1 MTASLSTYVTFA
13 VVCLLLLVLPFVP
26 ALREWRYPTDFAA
39 LPVLPNYSS
48 DIDHFA
54 RRFLSDATAKLG
66 LGAPTGYEDFDFV
79 TLPLEGMAWGKAR
92 KRLISRTAIKT
103 WGPVR
108 SVQPLYVEGNLQTG
122 AESAFPALY
131 ATGDIDLGAGSE
143 IHDWAHAD
151 GVLRLGRNGMALR
164 RVSAG
169 VAIELDNEVWF
180 ERLQAPVLRFGSR
193 PDIPA
198 SRPAPGAQTAAA
210 LIDVPGAIQQSPK
223 MVMVRG
229 DCALEPGKLYTGSLV
244 VTGFLTI
251 GAGTTVTGDVKARE
265 GLSIGPGASVQG
277 AVICDKRIYMFKHAT
292 AFGPVASESDIL
304 IGRGA
309 VLGLPGAPTT
319 VSARNIVIE
328 EGVVAHGAL
337 WAHDIGMVKQT

>member
-1 MTASLSTYVTFA
+1 MTAGLSTYATFA
-13 VVCLLLLVLPFVP
+13 LVCLLLLVLPFVP

-66 LGAPTGYEDFDFV
+66 LGAPTGYEDFEFV
-79 TLPLEGMAWGKAR
+79 TQPLDGMAWEKAR
-92 KRLISRTAIKT
+92 KRLISRVGINTS
-103 WGPVR
+103 GPVR
-108 SVQPLYVEGNLQTG
+108 SGQPLYVEGDLQAG
-122 AESAFPALY
+122 AGSAFPALY
-131 ATGDIDLGAGSE
+131 ATGDVDLGAGSE
-143 IHDWAHAD
+143 VHDWAHAD

-180 ERLQAPVLRFGSR
+180 ERLQAPVLRFGARADNRAAR
-193 PDIPA
+193 PVP
-198 SRPAPGAQTAAA
+198 PVQTAAQ
-210 LIDVPGAIQQSPK
+210 LSEVPGAIQQSPL

-251 GAGTTVTGDVKARE
+251 GAGTTVVGDVKARE

-292 AFGPVASESDIL
+292 ALGPLASESDIL

-309 VLGLPGAPTT
+309 VVGQPGAPTT
-319 VSARNIVIE
+319 VTARNIVIE
-328 EGVVAHGAL
+328 EGVVAHGAV

>member
-1 MTASLSTYVTFA
+1 MTASMSTYVTFA
-13 VVCLLLLVLPFVP
+13 LVCLLLLVLPFVP
-26 ALREWRYPTDFAA
+26 ALREWRYPTDYAA

-54 RRFLSDATAKLG
+54 KRFLSDATAKLG

-79 TLPLEGMAWGKAR
+79 TLPLDGMAWAKAR
-92 KRLISRTAIKT
+92 KRLISRTPIKT

-108 SVQPLYVEGNLQTG
+108 SVQPLYVEGDLHTG
-122 AESAFPALY
+122 AESVYPALY

-151 GVLRLGRNGMALR
+151 GELRMGRNSMALR

-169 VAIELDNEVWF
+169 VAIELDCEVWF

-193 PDIPA
+193 SGSHVPN
-198 SRPAPGAQTAAA
+198 PGTMDQTTA
-210 LIDVPGAIQQSPK
+210 LLGEVPGAIQQSPLL
-223 MVMVRG
+223 VMVRG
-229 DCALEPGKLYTGSLV
+229 DCALEPGKHYTGSLV

-251 GAGTTVTGDVKARE
+251 GAGTTVAGDVKARE

-277 AVICDKRIYMFKHAT
+277 AVICDKRIYMFKNAT
-292 AFGPVASESDIL
+292 ALGPVASESDIL

-309 VLGLPGAPTT
+309 VVGLPGAPTT

>member
-1 MTASLSTYVTFA
+1 MTPGLSTYVTFGL
-13 VVCLLLLVLPFVP
+13 VCLLLLVLPFVP

-54 RRFLSDATAKLG
+54 RRFLLDASAKLG

-79 TLPLEGMAWGKAR
+79 TLPLAGMAWAKAR
-92 KRLISRTAIKT
+92 KRLISRTAIQT
-103 WGPVR
+103 SEPVR
-108 SVQPLYVEGNLQTG
+108 SVQPLYVEGDLRTG
-122 AESAFPALY
+122 DESVFPAVY
-131 ATGDIDLGAGSE
+131 ATGDIDLGPGSE

-151 GVLRLGRNGMALR
+151 GVLRLGRSGMALR

-169 VAIELDNEVWF
+169 VAIELDSEVWF
-180 ERLQAPVLRFGSR
+180 ERLQAPVLRFGARSDSAVPR
-193 PDIPA
+193 
-198 SRPAPGAQTAAA
+198 PGAAAQTVAQ
-210 LIDVPGAIQQSPK
+210 LGELPDAIQQSPL

-229 DCALEPGKLYTGSLV
+229 DCALSPGKLYTGSLV

-251 GAGTTVTGDVKARE
+251 GAGTTVVGDVKARE

-292 AFGPVASESDIL
+292 ALGPMASESDIL

-309 VLGLPGAPTT
+309 VVGLAAAPTT

>member
-1 MTASLSTYVTFA
+1 MTAGLSTYATFA
-13 VVCLLLLVLPFVP
+13 LVCLLLLVLPFVP

-79 TLPLEGMAWGKAR
+79 TLPLDGMAWAKAR

-108 SVQPLYVEGNLQTG
+108 SVQPLYVEGDLQTG
-122 AESAFPALY
+122 AESVYPALY

-151 GVLRLGRNGMALR
+151 GALRMGRNSMALR

-193 PDIPA
+193 ADIPA
-198 SRPAPGAQTAAA
+198 ARPASATQVVA
-210 LIDVPGAIQQSPK
+210 LLSELPGAILQSPLL
-223 MVMVRG
+223 VMVRG
-229 DCALEPGKLYTGSLV
+229 DCALEAGKLYSGSLV

-251 GAGTTVTGDVKARE
+251 GAGTTVVGDVKARE

-292 AFGPVASESDIL
+292 ALGPVASESDIL

-309 VLGLPGAPTT
+309 VVGLPGSPTT

>member
-1 MTASLSTYVTFA
+1 MTGGFPAYAAFA

-54 RRFLSDATAKLG
+54 RRFLSDASAKLG

-79 TLPLEGMAWGKAR
+79 TLPLQGMAWGKAR
-92 KRLISRTAIKT
+92 KRLISRTAIQT
-103 WGPVR
+103 GEPVR
-108 SVQPLYVEGNLQTG
+108 SVQPLYVEGDLRTG
-122 AESAFPALY
+122 DDSVFPAVY
-131 ATGDIDLGAGSE
+131 ATGDIDLGSGSE

-151 GVLRLGRNGMALR
+151 GVLRLGRYGMALR

-169 VAIELDNEVWF
+169 RAIELDTEVWF

-193 PDIPA
+193 PDSHVA
-198 SRPAPGAQTAAA
+198 RSTAGDQTAA
-210 LIDVPGAIQQSPK
+210 LLMDVPGAIQQSPLL
-223 MVMVRG
+223 VMVRG
-229 DCALEPGKLYTGSLV
+229 DCALAPGKLYTGSLV

-251 GAGTTVTGDVKARE
+251 GAGTTVVGDVKARE

-277 AVICDKRIYMFKHAT
+277 AVICDKRIYIFKHA
-292 AFGPVASESDIL
+292 AALGPVASESDIL

-309 VLGLPGAPTT
+309 VVGTPGAPTT

-337 WAHDIGMVKQT
+337 WAHDIGMVKQA